1 MGPQQPLG
9 ERPTK
14 RPRLV
19 RSLYATLAKYGIKA
33 GESAS
38 SVLSFSRMLRSSEP
52 LSHNISEQVR
62 AVGKKRI
69 SLKPLILPPSS
80 HELPPKHAK
89 RCLSSSA
96 HRPLLAQV
104 LPRRTNTARRRHR
117 VYLSGL
123 PRTSSIRTPTNR
135 PQSTRLQLPNVGG

>member
-1 MGPQQPLG
+1 MGPQQPLR

-19 RSLYATLAKYGIKA
+19 RSLYATLAKYGIDT
-33 GESAS
+33 GGSEL
-38 SVLSFSRMLRSSEP
+38 SVLSFARTLRSSEP
-52 LSHNISEQVR
+52 LSHDISEQVR
-62 AVGKKRI
+62 AVGKRRI

-80 HELPPKHAK
+80 HELLPKHAK
-89 RCLSSSA
+89 RCLSSFA

-123 PRTSSIRTPTNR
+123 LRTSSIRTPTNP
-135 PQSTRLQLPNVGG
+135 PQSMRLQLPNVGG